1 MVVPCLSNMILQQVK
16 QINEDRRN
24 SFKFIMVKAKKDVP
38 AGEGRGH
45 KDRGVKEELDA
56 RETAL

>member
-1 MVVPCLSNMILQQVK
+1 MILQQVK

-24 SFKFIMVKAKKDVP
+24 SFEFIMVKAKKDVP